1 MFWLALI
8 LGFLALMALTGA
20 AYQHI
25 ETEREAKLYPPPGRM
40 IDVGGH
46 RLHINIQGA
55 SPADKQVPTVVFD
68 SGLGATSTSWRMV
81 APEIARHARV
91 VTYDRAGVG
100 WSDPSPLPRTAR
112 QNMNELRTLLQ
123 KAEVPPPYLFV
134 AHSYGAYNCRLF
146 TSLYPDEVTGLVMVD
161 GIHPQEWLEPT
172 EVEERSRRFGLRL
185 CKRGERLAR
194 LGIARFYLEGVIA
207 GLLGLTQPVFGIISS
222 GATVVGKRI
231 VEGLSKL
238 PRDLQPVIL
247 SHWSR
252 PSHFASTRS
261 QMENIKE
268 SAQQVADAPPLK
280 DLPIVALV
288 PSNATARRLEASR
301 AFAATSSHGQH
312 IVVENSTHFIQLDN
326 PEAVTSAIYGQLEIA
341 NSQ

>member
-1 MFWLALI
+1 MLWLALI

-20 AYQHI
+20 AYQRI

-55 SPADKQVPTVVFD
+55 SPANQQQPTVVFD

-81 APEIARHARV
+81 APEIAKHTLV
-91 VTYDRAGVG
+91 VTYDRAGAG
-100 WSDPSPLPRTAR
+100 WSDPSPIPRTAR
-112 QNMNELRTLLQ
+112 QNMSELRTLLQ
-123 KAEVPPPYLFV
+123 RANVPPPYLFV
-134 AHSYGAYNCRLF
+134 AHSYGAYNCRLY
-146 TSLYPDEVTGLVMVD
+146 TSLYPEEVAGLVMVD

-172 EVEERSRRFGLRL
+172 ETEERNRRFGIRL
-185 CKRGERLAR
+185 CRRGERGAH
-194 LGIARFYLEGVIA
+194 LGIARLYLEGVIA
-207 GLLGLTQPVFGIISS
+207 GLLGLTQPAFGIITS

-252 PSHFASTRS
+252 PSYFASTRS
-261 QMENIKE
+261 QMEHIRE
-268 SAQQVADAPPLK
+268 SAQQVQDAPLPK

-288 PSNATARRLEASR
+288 PSNATPERLAGSK
-301 AFAATSSHGQH
+301 AFAASSPQGRH
-312 IVVENSTHFIQLDN
+312 IVVENSTHFLQLDN
-326 PEAVTSAIYGQLEIA
+326 PAAVVEALLGMIEQLR
-341 NSQ
+341 NH